1 MYYVYIQKGLEI
13 ERVKT
18 ENFNNLDHV
27 VQQSGSCR
35 STIWIMSF
43 NDLDHV
49 VQQSGSCRSG
59 TRGGSKNKVHQQ
71 SLFGEMELIK

>member
-1 MYYVYIQKGLEI
+1 MYYVYIQKGLDI

-18 ENFNNLDHV
+18 ENFNN
-27 VQQSGSCR
+27 
-35 STIWIMSF
+35 
-43 NDLDHV
+43 LDHV